1 MTLEYLRNSRRN
13 DFRISEKAPMVRQ
26 IVCISPA
33 LTGTTGAVALSVSTD
48 AGREF
53 VSDSGLRYIVQ
64 PAGVLSVTC
73 MQKHTFPCTE
83 KCVCDCVYV
92 HRRFSLP
99 HPLSYGKGISI

>member
-1 MTLEYLRNSRRN
+1 MTPEYLRNSRRN
-13 DFRISEKAPMVRQ
+13 DSRISEKAPMVRQ

-73 MQKHTFPCTE
+73 MLVETH
-83 KCVCDCVYV
+83 V
-92 HRRFSLP
+92 SL
-99 HPLSYGKGISI
+99 Y